1 MRMDAIVAGVGM
13 TRFGKHLET
22 GLKALGAE
30 AVKAAL
36 ADAGLGVADVEAA
49 YVGNAVAGLLTGQEC
64 IRGQVILRSIG
75 LGKIPVVN
83 VENACASASTALQQ
97 ACAMVTAGCY
107 DVVLA
112 LGVEKLYHQDKT
124 KSFAA
129 FSGAVDVE
137 AMASILAA
145 LRGPEAASKPKL
157 SSGETEAPKR
167 SMFMDIY
174 AAAARNHMARYGTT
188 KEQFAAIAAKNSQ
201 HGSLNPRAQFRE
213 ALSIEEVLAA
223 PMIAEPLTRPMC
235 SPIGDGAAAAVIV
248 SPRKAREL
256 GIRRPVHIAASV
268 LRSGWD
274 HGVDEPGTVEL
285 CSKEAYEQA
294 GIGPED
300 LHVIEC
306 HDASAPAELMA
317 YESLGLCAKGDG
329 GKLVE
334 LRRHL
339 ARRAAAGEPVGW
351 PPAQGASGGRDGN
364 RADRRALGAAP
375 GPLGA
380 EAGRRRARRARAQRR
395 RQHRHRRRRHV
406 HHDLDGLGGRGM
418 TKRNETIL
426 AELVASRAE
435 QKPDLDVLTFER
447 GDSTARRCEPTPICC
462 GTRTGS
468 PPRWS
473 ITASSAAGA
482 SAS

>member
-1 MRMDAIVAGVGM
+1 MRMDAIIAGVGM
-13 TRFGKHLET
+13 TRFGKHMET
-22 GLKALGAE
+22 GLKALGSE

-36 ADAGLGVADVEAA
+36 ADAGLETGDIEAA

-75 LGKIPVVN
+75 IGKIPVVN

-112 LGVEKLYHQDKT
+112 LGVEKLYHIDKT

-137 AMASILAA
+137 ALAGILAA
-145 LRGPEAASKPKL
+145 LRGPEASKPKL
-157 SSGETEAPKR
+157 SSGETDAPKR

-174 AAAARNHMARYGTT
+174 AAAARSHMARYGTT
-188 KEQFAAIAAKNSQ
+188 REQFAAIAAKNSQ

-213 ALSIEEVLAA
+213 ALSIEEVLAS
-223 PMIAEPLTRPMC
+223 PMIADPLTRPMC
-235 SPIGDGAAAAVIV
+235 SPIGDGAAATLVV

-256 GIRRPVHIAASV
+256 GIRRPVHVATSV

-274 HGVDEPGTVEL
+274 HGLDEPGTLDL

-300 LHVIEC
+300 LDVIEC

-317 YESLGLCAKGDG
+317 YESLGLCAKGEG
-329 GKLVE
+329 GKLIDSGDTWLSGRMPVNPSGGLLRKGHPVGATGIAQIVE
-334 LRRHL
+334 LTEQLQGRSAPRQVEGARVAL
-339 ARRAAAGEPVGW
+339 AHNGGGNIGVDAAA
-351 PPAQGASGGRDGN
+351 
-364 RADRRALGAAP
+364 
-375 GPLGA
+375 
-380 EAGRRRARRARAQRR
+380 
-395 RQHRHRRRRHV
+395 
-406 HHDLDGLGGRGM
+406 M
-418 TKRNETIL
+418 CITIL
-426 AELVASRAE
+426 TV
-435 QKPDLDVLTFER
+435 
-447 GDSTARRCEPTPICC
+447 
-462 GTRTGS
+462 
-468 PPRWS
+468 
-473 ITASSAAGA
+473 
-482 SAS
+482 